1 MAENKK
7 KDTKYDGM
15 SASKAKRERAKDERA
30 AAKRAATRN
39 KVILIAICV
48 AIVGAIAAYNGMQWY
63 KEKNRTHASTDFSAM
78 LNEDGSIQGI
88 NVNDY
93 VKTFDIN
100 SVKIAQSDVEYTDED
115 MQADIDA
122 ALEENKV
129 LRAGKKYTIVDGDEV
144 SIDYVGTMDG
154 VEFDGGSAQDYRL
167 EIGSGS
173 FIDDFEQQL
182 IGHHPGENV
191 TVNVTFP
198 DPYENNPDYAGKD
211 AVFDVTIKGIYK
223 KAELNDDFVK
233 EHFSEN
239 AQTVDEYKQYLK
251 DTHYKD
257 KLEEAVDQY
266 ITDNVSA
273 DSYPTD
279 YIKHLKALQMTL
291 NEQNFN
297 YMQQLYAA
305 YGMDSG
311 STSVLEYYGAKTLDD
326 YEKVLQESAEKA
338 CLDNMAYQDLAAQAG
353 ITVTDEQYDAFI
365 EENSVSDDAV
375 EMYGKPYLIQHE
387 ILPGLVKDYIIEHAT
402 VE

>member
-15 SASKAKRERAKDERA
+15 SASKAKRERAKDEREA
-30 AAKRAATRN
+30 ARRAATRN

-48 AIVGAIAAYNGMQWY
+48 AIVGVIAAYNGMQWY
-63 KEKNRTHASTDFSAM
+63 KEKNRTQASTDFSAM
-78 LNEDGSIQGI
+78 LNEDGTIQGI

-100 SVKIAQSDVEYTDED
+100 SVKIAKSDVEYTDEE
-115 MQADIDA
+115 MQSDIDA

-154 VEFDGGSAQDYRL
+154 VEFEGGSAQDYRL
-167 EIGSGS
+167 KIGSGS

-182 IGHHPGENV
+182 IGHHPGEKV

-211 AVFDVTIKGIYK
+211 AAFDVTIKGIYK

-251 DTHYKD
+251 DTHSKE

-365 EENSVSDDAV
+365 AEHEVSDEAV

-402 VE
+402 IE

>member
-15 SASKAKRERAKDERA
+15 SASKAKRERAKDERKA
-30 AAKRAATRN
+30 ARRAATRN

-48 AIVGAIAAYNGMQWY
+48 AIVGVIAAYNGMQWY
-63 KEKNRTHASTDFSAM
+63 KEKNRTQASTDFSAM
-78 LNEDGSIQGI
+78 LNEDGTIQGI

-100 SVKIAQSDVEYTDED
+100 SVKLAKSDVEYTDEE
-115 MQADIDA
+115 MQSDIDA

-154 VEFDGGSAQDYRL
+154 VEFEGGSAQDYRL
-167 EIGSGS
+167 KIGSGS

-182 IGHHPGENV
+182 IGHHPGEKV

-211 AVFDVTIKGIYK
+211 AAFDVTIKGIYK

-233 EHFSEN
+233 EFFSEN

-251 DTHYKD
+251 DTHSKE
-257 KLEEAVDQY
+257 KLEEAVNQY
-266 ITDNVSA
+266 ITDNISA
-273 DSYPTD
+273 DSYPKD

-291 NEQNFN
+291 NEQNYN
-297 YMQQLYAA
+297 YMQQFYAA

-311 STSVLEYYGAKTLDD
+311 SSSILEYFGAKNLDD
-326 YEKVLQESAEKA
+326 YENVLKESAEKT
-338 CLDNMAYQDLAAQAG
+338 CLENMAYQDLAAQAG
-353 ITVTDEQYDAFI
+353 ITVTDEQFDAYVT
-365 EENSVSDDAV
+365 ENTVSDEAL
-375 EMYGKPYLIQHE
+375 EMYGKPFLIQHD

-402 VE
+402 IE

>member
-48 AIVGAIAAYNGMQWY
+48 AIVGVIAAYNGMQWY

-251 DTHYKD
+251 DTHYKE

-279 YIKHLKALQMTL
+279 YIKHLKVLQMTL

-365 EENSVSDDAV
+365 AEHEVSDEAV

>member
-365 EENSVSDDAV
+365 AEHEVSDEAV

-387 ILPGLVKDYIIEHAT
+387 ILPGLVKD
-402 VE
+402 